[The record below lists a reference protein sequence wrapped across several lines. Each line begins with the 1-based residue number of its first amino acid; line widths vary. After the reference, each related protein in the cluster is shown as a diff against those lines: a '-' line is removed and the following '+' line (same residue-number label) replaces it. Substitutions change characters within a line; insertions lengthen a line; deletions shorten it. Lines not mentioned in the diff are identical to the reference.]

1 MPNEVKMRA
10 IALLWA
16 WWSERKKVNHRQ
28 KRMPEMEFQFNIARC
43 AEWKEFLEPKPPG
56 VQKHV
61 SSWLKPPTGFIKLN
75 VDAVF
80 RGESKEGGWGLIA
93 RDADGDILCAAAGI

>member
-1 MPNEVKMRA
+1 MGLVEWEKE
-10 IALLWA
+10 
-16 WWSERKKVNHRQ
+16 SESQAKLQ

-80 RGESKEGGWGLIA
+80 RGESKEGRCGLIA
-93 RDADGDILCAAAGI
+93 RDADGDILCATAGI